1 MKKYIPQIT
10 LIALTAV
17 MALGVVACK
26 PSTET
31 KVRAKGNQ
39 LEGEIKQ
46 AAGEVTGNQQLQ
58 TEGQIEEAK
67 GDAQDAAADVQ
78 EKVE

>member
-1 MKKYIPQIT
+1 MKKYIPH
-10 LIALTAV
+10 LALFLLTAV

-26 PSTET
+26 PSDET
-31 KVRAKGNQ
+31 KLRAKGNQ

-46 AAGEVTGNQQLQ
+46 AAGEVTGNESLKA
-58 TEGQIEEAK
+58 EGQMEEAK
-67 GDAQDAAADVQ
+67 GDAQDTAASVQ